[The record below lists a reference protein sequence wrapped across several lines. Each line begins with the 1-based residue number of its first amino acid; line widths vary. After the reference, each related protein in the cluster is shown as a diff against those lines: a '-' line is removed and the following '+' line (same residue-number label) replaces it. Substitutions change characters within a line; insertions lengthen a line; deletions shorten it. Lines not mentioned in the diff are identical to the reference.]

1 MLQANSLDMV
11 KNPRKMS
18 SGAGSV
24 EIHIEPTGK
33 FIPVGSG
40 KYNPSSFVIREGVR
54 LFIKHDFI

>member
-1 MLQANSLDMV
+1 MV

-18 SGAGSV
+18 SGIGSV

-54 LFIKHDFI
+54 LFIKHDVI